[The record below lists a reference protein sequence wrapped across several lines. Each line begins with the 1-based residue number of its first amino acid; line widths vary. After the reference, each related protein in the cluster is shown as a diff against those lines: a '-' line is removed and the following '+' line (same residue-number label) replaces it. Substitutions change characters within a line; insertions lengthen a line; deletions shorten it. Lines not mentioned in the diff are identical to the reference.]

1 MVYILARF
9 VCRIVLAVLRRWEIH
24 GLSNLPAEGG
34 LVLVSNHTSY
44 WDPVIVGCAIN
55 RRINYMAKSE
65 LFDIPLLST
74 FIRAVGTFPVRRDQL
89 DRTAIRTAMKLLE
102 EGQIVGVFPEGTRS
116 RTGELLKPHPGAAML
131 ALKAGVPFLPV
142 AIKGSRGF
150 FGKVRVNIGKP
161 VFYKTD
167 AKTSRA
173 DMEKV
178 SNSIMDQ
185 IAELLDKL

>member
-1 MVYILARF
+1 MVYIFARF
-9 VCRIVLAVLRRWEIH
+9 ICRIVLALLRRWEIR
-24 GLSNLPAEGG
+24 GLSNLPAKGG

-65 LFDIPLLST
+65 LFDIPLLSA

-116 RTGELLKPHPGAAML
+116 RTGELLKPHLGAAML
-131 ALKAGVPFLPV
+131 ALKADVPLLPV
-142 AIKGSRGF
+142 AIKGSRGVF
-150 FGKVRVNIGKP
+150 SKVRINIGKP
-161 VFYKTD
+161 MFYKTD
-167 AKTSRA
+167 TKTSRT
-173 DMEKV
+173 DMEKA
-178 SNSIMDQ
+178 SNSVMDQ
-185 IAELLDKL
+185 IAELLNNC